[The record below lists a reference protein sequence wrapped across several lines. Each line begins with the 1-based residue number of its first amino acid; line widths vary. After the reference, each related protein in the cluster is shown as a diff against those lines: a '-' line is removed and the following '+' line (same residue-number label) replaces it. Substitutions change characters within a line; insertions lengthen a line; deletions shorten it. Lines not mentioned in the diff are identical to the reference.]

1 MGRVRPRC
9 IGRPRCIA
17 RPRLCRGIGDLW
29 AYLGLAGW
37 LSASRYKLDFDG
49 MVVEIFTL
57 RNWWRDVIKSP
68 DRYLIRTCQRSA
80 IMSHGETKRRRHAQ
94 AGETFV
100 VVNHRAFERHM
111 DRNAIRSPLNI
122 DGEGQA
128 AVGETAG
135 QDLRIY
141 AQPPRRVDGHRLRSG
156 HRDDRRYGYGQ
167 DKQEKRNMPDVL

>member
-1 MGRVRPRC
+1 VGRVRPRC

-17 RPRLCRGIGDLW
+17 RPRPCIGIGDLW
-29 AYLGLAGW
+29 AKLAGW
-37 LSASRYKLDFDG
+37 FSASRHKLDFDS
-49 MVVEIFTL
+49 MVMEIFTL
-57 RNWWRDVIKSP
+57 RNWRSYQIESP
-68 DRYLIRTCQRSA
+68 DRYLIRARIRSA
-80 IMSHGETKRRRHAQ
+80 VMGHGELKRRRHAQ

-100 VVNHRAFERHM
+100 ILKVPAFEPYM
-111 DRNAIRSPLNI
+111 DRNVIRSSLNI

-156 HRDDRRYGYGQ
+156 HRDDGRYGYGQ

>member
-1 MGRVRPRC
+1 
-9 IGRPRCIA
+9 
-17 RPRLCRGIGDLW
+17 
-29 AYLGLAGW
+29 
-37 LSASRYKLDFDG
+37 
-49 MVVEIFTL
+49 MVVEIFTV
-57 RNWWRDVIKSP
+57 RNWWREVIPSP
-68 DRYLIRTCQRSA
+68 DRYLIRTRKRTA
-80 IMSHGETKRRRHAQ
+80 IMSHGELKRRRHAH
-94 AGETFV
+94 ASETFV
-100 VVNHRAFERHM
+100 ILKVPAFERHM

-156 HRDDRRYGYGQ
+156 QRDDRRYGYGQ